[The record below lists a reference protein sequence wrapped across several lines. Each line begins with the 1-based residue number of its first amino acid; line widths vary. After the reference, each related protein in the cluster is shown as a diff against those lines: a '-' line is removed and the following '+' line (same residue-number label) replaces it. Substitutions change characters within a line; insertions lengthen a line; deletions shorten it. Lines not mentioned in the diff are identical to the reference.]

1 MTQMNLRISEK
12 IKILNENAYSKDSK
26 EKFFKPLSE
35 DLIDP
40 DRELDVR
47 NHVDSVL

>member
-1 MTQMNLRISEK
+1 MTSINLRISEK
-12 IKILNENAYSKDSK
+12 IKILNEGAVNDKST
-26 EKFFKPLSE
+26 KFFKPLSE

-40 DRELDVR
+40 DRELDVT